1 MDIKILD
8 GGKEL
13 SLEEQIRYARH
24 LNLPDF
30 GPETQE
36 KLKAAKLLVIGAGGL
51 GAPLLQYLTAAG
63 VGTIGVVEFDKVDVS
78 NLQRQVL
85 FSTSDVGKPKSSVAI
100 RKLREQNPHVRFIE
114 HNEKLDSHNAME
126 ILAGYDVVTDGT
138 DNFPTRYLVN
148 DACVLLGKPFVYAA
162 IYQFE
167 GQVSVFNYEGG
178 PNYRDL
184 FPEPPPPEMVPNCAE
199 GGVLGVL
206 PGIIGSMQ
214 ASEAIKVL
222 TRMGQPL
229 SGRMFLFDALNF
241 STQIIQIRKN
251 PDNPVSGV
259 NKTITK
265 LIDYDEF
272 CSVGKEERVKSIN
285 VTTLKSWMDS
295 GRTFTLIDVREPYE
309 HEAGSLNALL
319 IPVKSIEA
327 SVDRIPR
334 TGDVVVYCRSGGRST
349 RVIKLLEE
357 KHGYSNLINL
367 EGGMLAWRDE
377 VDEGITVV

>member
-1 MDIKILD
+1 MK
-8 GGKEL
+8 L
-13 SLEEQIRYARH
+13 SLDEQIRYARH

-36 KLKAAKLLVIGAGGL
+36 KLKAGRILVIGAGGL

-63 VGTIGVVEFDKVDVS
+63 VGTIGVVDFDRVDVS

-85 FSTSDVGKPKSSVAI
+85 FGTSDVGKQKSAVAI
-100 RKLREQNPHVRFIE
+100 RKLRAQNPHVTFIE
-114 HNEKLDSHNAME
+114 HNAKLDSHNAMD
-126 ILAGYDVVTDGT
+126 ILAGYDIVADGT

-148 DACVLLGKPFVYAA
+148 DACVLLAKPFVYAA

-167 GQVSVFNYEGG
+167 GQVSVFNFDDG

-214 ASEAIKVL
+214 ASEAIKVIAGI
-222 TRMGQPL
+222 GQPL
-229 SGRMFLFDALNF
+229 SGRMFLFDALSF
-241 STQIIQIRKN
+241 TTQIIHIRKN

-259 NKTITK
+259 NKTITQ
-265 LIDYDEF
+265 LIDYDAF
-272 CSVGKEERVKSIN
+272 CSATKEAKERTKSIDAAE
-285 VTTLKSWMDS
+285 LKAWMDS
-295 GRTFTLIDVREPYE
+295 KKSFTLIDVRESYE
-309 HEAGSLNALL
+309 HQAGSLDAVH
-319 IPVKSIEA
+319 IPVGSIE
-327 SVDRIPR
+327 SSLGKIPR
-334 TGDVVVYCRSGGRST
+334 TGDVVLYCRSGSRSA
-349 RVIKLLEE
+349 RAIKLLKE

-377 VDEGITVV
+377 VDGEVTVV